1 MRRPTITNKPSNAP
15 TPPPAAPSSPTPPRG
30 ALGRDPKKTENKK
43 PDDKKDDKKKSKPS
57 PWQEAKNRL
66 LQMDPNDPSFPQQIE
81 LVRTEGRKRGFKEG
95 FINSYIRKAQKK
107 TPKLPQTP
115 TQIAQ
120 KPGDLGG
127 KAYEDLVNQFLKFD
141 PSKMQQQYEA
151 GFGTEMERARQ
162 NVLSQFERRNAE
174 EFARERQATEQSIVE
189 RGLDP
194 NSPAAQGLM
203 RSLNDR
209 QDRARQEAQSAA
221 EQAAYAVNQQGYE
234 QAYRAGMMSYEQF
247 QALSAPYM
255 AYITGQYGQQGAQ
268 QQFEFD
274 IKKLQEAARLQKQIG
289 GGGGGGGGGGTAAER
304 ALAELII
311 RGVMPPPQGPPQPS
325 TGTSAAT
332 GFGQGVN
339 LGVATR

>member
-1 MRRPTITNKPSNAP
+1 MRLPKVTVNTSTTTSSPSAS
-15 TPPPAAPSSPTPPRG
+15 APSRG
-30 ALGRDPKKTENKK
+30 AMARDPKKSTNKPADK
-43 PDDKKDDKKKSKPS
+43 KKDDKKKEPTVFQK
-57 PWQEAKNRL
+57 EKERL
-66 LQMDPNDPSFPQQIE
+66 LQMDPNDPTFSQQVDKFREIA
-81 LVRTEGRKRGFKEG
+81 RKRNVKENVINA
-95 FINSYIRKAQKK
+95 FIVKAQKK
-107 TPKLPQTP
+107 KPMLPQTP

-151 GFGTEMERARQ
+151 GFGAEMERARQ

-234 QAYRAGMMSYEQF
+234 QAYRAGMMPYEQF

-274 IKKLQEAARLQKQIG
+274 IKKLQEAARLQKQSG
-289 GGGGGGGGGGTAAER
+289 GGGGGGGGSSADNR
-304 ALAELII
+304 QLAEYIMRTI
-311 RGVMPPPQGPPQPS
+311 YGQQQGQQPQQPS
-325 TGTSAAT
+325 TGQSFAT
-332 GFGQGVN
+332 G
-339 LGVATR
+339 VAGGSTLAIANR